1 MSARPTGKNVNN
13 NKRVHQK
20 ERKTVQVKRGKL
32 NEKERKDPII
42 IYYVVT
48 SRFRPFFFF
57 YVSFVTSF
65 ARPRSGYRHSW
76 SVPTRL
82 PFKLFLL
89 SSSFST
95 WNRRFRFVN
104 PWTGKPKG
112 GLRKTASIRQTH
124 RVDFNVLTGALLP
137 HKNKIL
143 FSRSFNFIIPLWL
156 FFYGCRNSE
165 PAN

>member
-1 MSARPTGKNVNN
+1 MSARPSGKNVNN

-48 SRFRPFFFF
+48 SRFRPFFF
-57 YVSFVTSF
+57 STSLSLPHLHVLGRDIDTVEVF
-65 ARPRSGYRHSW
+65 QLGYLLNFSCCR
-76 SVPTRL
+76 RL
-82 PFKLFLL
+82 
-89 SSSFST
+89 FST